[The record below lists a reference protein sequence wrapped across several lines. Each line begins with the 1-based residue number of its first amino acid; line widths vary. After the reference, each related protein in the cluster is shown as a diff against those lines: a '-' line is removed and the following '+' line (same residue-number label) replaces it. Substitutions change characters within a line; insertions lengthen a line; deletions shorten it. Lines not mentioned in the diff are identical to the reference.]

1 MSTLHALAEAVGIA
15 PRWQNYRYEWQE
27 VSEGSLRT
35 ILKALGFPA
44 ADDAEVA
51 ESRAILAAERG
62 DLPPL
67 ITAVVSTPTRLPI
80 EPGPYEL
87 VLEDG
92 SRRSGVLEASTGGAT
107 LPAVEHT
114 GYHTL
119 EAGGRRA
126 TLAVAPEHGLTVAD
140 MGRPWALAV
149 QLYALRR
156 KGDGGLGD
164 FEALRQL
171 MAPAK
176 RHGADGIAI
185 SPVHAQFSADP
196 DRFSPYSPS
205 SRINLNV
212 LHAPIDMPPTPEN
225 DALERA
231 AFVDWSTVSRRRL
244 AALRAEF
251 DSLSAER
258 HAALAA
264 FRAETGDALETHARF
279 EALHAEQ
286 FGKHG
291 RWHWRTWPEALRH
304 PASPDVA
311 AFAREHATEV
321 AYHAFLQWRADQ
333 GLSAAQQ
340 AARDADMKIGLIAD
354 LAVGADSGG
363 SHCWARQDQILGALN
378 IGAPPDLLNSRGQN
392 WGLAAFSPTGLRQNG
407 FGAFLEM
414 LRAAMRHAGGVR
426 IDHALGLRRL
436 WVIPDGHES
445 KDGAYLAFPQTD
457 MLRLI
462 ALESERHRAIV
473 VGEDLGTIPAGFQD
487 EMALAGVLGMRV
499 LWFERDLRSFWQPR
513 GWSHAAAAMTST
525 HDLPTLAGWWRGRDL
540 EWRAKLDLS
549 GGPENEAQ
557 DGHDR
562 FRDRFMIWEAMQATG
577 AADGNPPPN
586 DEPARFVDAATRYV
600 AGAACDLALL
610 PIEDALGLDE
620 QPNLPGT
627 MSEQHP
633 NWQRRLPITADALLE
648 SPEVAARLASI
659 GEARRAS
666 AVPVGNA

>member
-1 MSTLHALAEAVGIA
+1 MSDLRTLAEAVGIA
-15 PRWQNYRYEWQE
+15 PRWQNYRYEWMD
-27 VSEGSLRT
+27 VSDASLRT

-44 ADDAEVA
+44 GSDTEIA
-51 ESRAILAAERG
+51 ESRASLAAERG
-62 DLPPL
+62 DLAPM
-67 ITAVVSTPTRLPI
+67 ITTTVDTPTHLPI
-80 EPGPYEL
+80 EPGPYTL
-87 VLEDG
+87 IFEDG
-92 SRRSGVLEASTGGAT
+92 TRRTGVLEAADAGAM
-107 LPAVEHT
+107 LPATGEI

-119 EAGGRRA
+119 EAGSRRA
-126 TLAVAPEHGLTVAD
+126 ILAVAPEQGRTVAD

-212 LHAPIDMPPTPEN
+212 LHSAIDLPSSSEN
-225 DALERA
+225 DELEA
-231 AFVDWSTVSRRRL
+231 AELVDWGTVSRRRL

-251 DSLSAER
+251 DALSADR

-264 FRAETGDALETHARF
+264 FRAESGDALETHARF
-279 EALHAEQ
+279 EALHAVQ
-286 FGKHG
+286 FGQHG

-311 AFAREHATEV
+311 AFARQNATEV
-321 AYHAFLQWRADQ
+321 TYHAFLQWRADQ
-333 GLSAAQQ
+333 GLAAAQK
-340 AARDADMKIGLIAD
+340 AARDEGMKIGLIAD

-363 SHCWARQDQILGALN
+363 SHCWARQDQILGSLN
-378 IGAPPDLLNSRGQN
+378 IGAPPDLLNGRGQN
-392 WGLAAFSPTGLRQNG
+392 WGLAAFSPTGLLQHG

-414 LRAAMRHAGGVR
+414 LRAAMKHAGGVR

-436 WVIPDGHES
+436 WVIPDGHDS

-457 MLRLI
+457 LLRLI
-462 ALESERHRAIV
+462 ALESHRNRAIV

-487 EMALAGVLGMRV
+487 EMSQSGVLGMRV
-499 LWFERDLRSFWQPR
+499 LWFERNLLSFWQPH
-513 GWSHAAAAMTST
+513 GWSNAAAAMTST
-525 HDLPTLAGWWRGRDL
+525 HDLPTLAGWWLGRDL
-540 EWRAKLDLS
+540 EWRAKLDLA
-549 GGPENEAQ
+549 GGPENQAQ

-562 FRDRFMIWEAMQATG
+562 FRDRFMLWEAMQVSG
-577 AADGNPPPN
+577 AAEGNPPPN
-586 DEPARFVDAATRYV
+586 DQPGPFVDAATRYV

-610 PIEDALGLDE
+610 PIEDALGLEE

-633 NWQRRLPITADALLE
+633 NWQRRLPSPAETIFE
-648 SPEVAARLASI
+648 PPEVAARLAGM
-659 GEARRAS
+659 GEARRA
-666 AVPVGNA
+666 

>member
-1 MSTLHALAEAVGIA
+1 MSALRTLAEAVGLA
-15 PRWQNYRYEWQE
+15 PRWQNYRHEWQE
-27 VSEGSLRT
+27 VSDDSLRI

-44 ADDAEVA
+44 GNDTEVA
-51 ESRAILAAERG
+51 ESRAALAAERS
-62 DLPPL
+62 DLAPL
-67 ITAVVSTPTRLPI
+67 VTAVVNTPTRLPI
-80 EPGPYEL
+80 EPGPYEI

-92 SRRSGVLEASTGGAT
+92 TRRSGTLEASTGGAT
-107 LPAVEHT
+107 LPAIEQV

-126 TLAVAPEHGLTVAD
+126 TLAVTPEHGLTVAN

-212 LHAPIDMPPTPEN
+212 LHAAIDMPAGPQNE
-225 DALERA
+225 ALEQA
-231 AFVDWSTVSRRRL
+231 ELVDWGTVSRRRL

-251 DSLSAER
+251 ESLPADK
-258 HAALAA
+258 HAALAT
-264 FRAETGDALETHARF
+264 FRAEAGNALETHARF
-279 EALHAEQ
+279 EAIHAEQ

-291 RWHWRTWPEALRH
+291 RWHWRTWPEELRH
-304 PASPDVA
+304 PSSPDVA
-311 AFAREHATEV
+311 TFVREHANEV
-321 AYHAFLQWRADQ
+321 TYHAFLQWRADQ
-333 GLSAAQQ
+333 GLAAAQQ
-340 AARDADMKIGLIAD
+340 AARDAGMKIGLIAD

-363 SHCWARQDQILGALN
+363 SHCWARQDQILGSLN
-378 IGAPPDLLNSRGQN
+378 IGAPPDLLNGRGQN
-392 WGLAAFSPTGLRQNG
+392 WGLAAFSPTGLRQHG

-414 LRAAMRHAGGVR
+414 LRAAMRHSGGVR

-445 KDGAYLAFPQTD
+445 RDGAYLAFPQTD
-457 MLRLI
+457 LLRLI
-462 ALESERHRAIV
+462 ALESLRNRAIV

-487 EMALAGVLGMRV
+487 EMAESGVLGMRV

-540 EWRAKLDLS
+540 EWRAKLDLA

-562 FRDRFMIWEAMQATG
+562 FRDRFMVWEAMQLSG
-577 AADGNPPPN
+577 AAEGTPPPN
-586 DEPARFVDAATRYV
+586 DEPAPFVDAATRYV
-600 AGAACDLALL
+600 AGAACDLVLL

-633 NWQRRLPITADALLE
+633 NWQRRLPGTADMLLE
-648 SPEVAARLASI
+648 APNVAARLASM
-659 GEARRAS
+659 GEARR
-666 AVPVGNA
+666 V

>member
-1 MSTLHALAEAVGIA
+1 MSALRTLAEAVGIA
-15 PRWQNYRYEWQE
+15 PRWQNYRHEWQE
-27 VSEGSLRT
+27 VSDDSLRT

-44 ADDAEVA
+44 ADDAQVA
-51 ESRAILAAERG
+51 DSRATLAAERG
-62 DLPPL
+62 DLAPL
-67 ITAVVSTPTRLPI
+67 VTALVNTPTRLSI

-87 VLEDG
+87 IFEDG
-92 SRRSGVLEASTGGAT
+92 TRRTGMLEASTGGAT
-107 LPAVEHT
+107 LPAIEQV

-119 EAGGRRA
+119 EVAGRRA

-156 KGDGGLGD
+156 TGDGGLGD

-176 RHGADGIAI
+176 LHGADGIAI

-212 LHAPIDMPPTPEN
+212 LHAAVDMPPSPEN
-225 DALERA
+225 DALEQA
-231 AFVDWSTVSRRRL
+231 GLVDWGTVSRRRL
-244 AALRAEF
+244 AALRTEF
-251 DSLSAER
+251 DTLSADK

-264 FRAETGDALETHARF
+264 FRAQSGDALETHARF
-279 EALHAEQ
+279 EAIHAEQ
-286 FGKHG
+286 FGQHG
-291 RWHWRTWPEALRH
+291 RWHWRTWPDQLRH
-304 PASPDVA
+304 PASPAVA
-311 AFAREHATEV
+311 AFALEHADEV
-321 AYHAFLQWRADQ
+321 TYHAFLQWRADQ
-333 GLSAAQQ
+333 GLAAAQQ
-340 AARDADMKIGLIAD
+340 AARDAGMKIGLIAD

-363 SHCWARQDQILGALN
+363 SHCWARQDQILGSLN
-378 IGAPPDLLNSRGQN
+378 IGAPPDLLNNRGQN
-392 WGLAAFSPTGLRQNG
+392 WGLAAFSPTGLRQHG

-457 MLRLI
+457 LLRLI
-462 ALESERHRAIV
+462 ALESARHGAIV

-487 EMALAGVLGMRV
+487 EMALSGVLGMRV

-513 GWSHAAAAMTST
+513 GWSNAAAAMTST

-540 EWRAKLDLS
+540 EWRARLDLA

-557 DGHDR
+557 DGHER
-562 FRDRFMIWEAMQATG
+562 FRDRFMVWEAMQLSG
-577 AADGNPPPN
+577 AAEGTPPPN
-586 DEPARFVDAATRYV
+586 DEPGPFVDAATRYV
-600 AGAACDLALL
+600 AGAGCDLMLL

-633 NWQRRLPITADALLE
+633 NWQRRLPGTADLLFE
-648 SPEVAARLASI
+648 TPGVAARLASVA
-659 GEARRAS
+659 EARQA
-666 AVPVGNA
+666 

>member
-1 MSTLHALAEAVGIA
+1 MSALRALAEAVGIA
-15 PRWQNYRYEWQE
+15 PRWQNYRNEWQE
-27 VSEGSLRT
+27 VSDESLRI
-35 ILKALGFPA
+35 ILQQLGYSAESDA
-44 ADDAEVA
+44 AVA
-51 ESRAILAAERG
+51 ESRAALAAERG
-62 DLPPL
+62 YLAPL
-67 ITAVVSTPTRLPI
+67 VTALVNTPTRLAI

-87 VLEDG
+87 VFEDG
-92 SRRSGVLEASTGGAT
+92 TRRSGLLEASTGGAT
-107 LPAVEHT
+107 LPAVEQI

-119 EAGGRRA
+119 EAAGHRT
-126 TLAVAPEHGLTVAD
+126 TLAVAPEQGLTAAE

-171 MAPAK
+171 MTLAK
-176 RHGADGIAI
+176 RHGADGVAI

-212 LHAPIDMPPTPEN
+212 LHAAVDLPPSAEN
-225 DALERA
+225 DALEQA
-231 AFVDWSTVSRRRL
+231 GFVDWSTVSRRRL
-244 AALRAEF
+244 AALRSEF
-251 DSLSAER
+251 DGLSAER

-264 FRAETGDALETHARF
+264 FRAEAGTSVELHARF
-279 EALHAEQ
+279 EALHAVQ
-286 FGKHG
+286 FGQHG

-304 PASPDVA
+304 PSSSEVA
-311 AFAREHATEV
+311 AFAHDHADEV

-333 GLSAAQQ
+333 GMAAAQQ
-340 AARDADMKIGLIAD
+340 AARDAGMKIGLIAD

-363 SHCWARQDQILGALN
+363 SHCWARQDQILGSLS
-378 IGAPPDLLNSRGQN
+378 IGAPPDLLNGRGQN

-414 LRAAMRHAGGVR
+414 LRAAMRNAGGVR

-457 MLRLI
+457 LLRLI
-462 ALESERHRAIV
+462 ALESARHRALV

-540 EWRAKLDLS
+540 EWRAKLDLA
-549 GGPENEAQ
+549 GGPKNEAQ

-562 FRDRFMIWEAMQATG
+562 FRDRFMLWEAMQASG
-577 AADGNPPPN
+577 AAHGQLPPN
-586 DEPARFVDAATRYV
+586 DEPARFVDAATSYV
-600 AGAACDLALL
+600 AGAGCDLVLL

-633 NWQRRLPITADALLE
+633 NWQRRLPHTAETLLE
-648 SPEVAARLASI
+648 SPEVAARLAAV
-659 GEARRAS
+659 GKARRA
-666 AVPVGNA
+666 